1 MSFSLKVAA
10 TLGLTAGATVAMMEL
25 AIQAAAAQSQSPGLT
40 GNPVVDGL
48 IGGGTVTAIALA
60 VFKTR
65 LDRVER
71 DIEKKADVGTIDDI
85 RKDIREIRNHLMGE
99 K

>member
-10 TLGLTAGATVAMMEL
+10 TMGLTAGATVAMIEVAM
-25 AIQAAAAQSQSPGLT
+25 QAAAIQSPGLT